1 MLVFCHSSHLYV
13 KFIFK
18 NCSPQTRTSAFYPAD
33 CHSWCD
39 LACSDCFCFYSSLGY
54 RFASGRCSY
63 ARNFGSTGSKL
74 YKRGAH
80 RAASANDGWLVPPQ
94 YTLPDTSIARE
105 QLERLRATLAYITS
119 VRSDPYASQDQ
130 KMNDL
135 AALQDIQI
143 SQETATAILDLSESR
158 WQAVQQEA
166 IIVLERVM
174 RNTIRENEVEAASPQ
189 RAQFSG
195 FGAA

>member
-1 MLVFCHSSHLYV
+1 MSNSSSRITRLRHGLLL
-13 KFIFK
+13 FILLIVTAGAIWLAVIV
-18 NCSPQTRTSAFYPAD
+18 SISIAPSATDLQVGDVATQEILAPRAVSYTSEVLTEQRQQTM
-33 CHSWCD
+33 
-39 LACSDCFCFYSSLGY
+39 G
-54 RFASGRCSY
+54 G
-63 ARNFGSTGSKL
+63 
-74 YKRGAH
+74 
-80 RAASANDGWLVPPQ
+80 LVPPQ

-119 VRSDPYASQDQ
+119 VRSDPFASQDQ

-135 AALQDIQI
+135 AALQDIQF

-174 RNTIRENEVEAASPQ
+174 RNTIREK
-189 RAQFSG
+189 
-195 FGAA
+195 